1 MGWQTWCSV
10 GPCGE
15 DHCNDGQI
23 REMADTLVKK
33 DPATGVSMQELGYTW
48 IVLDDCW
55 HPHRASNG
63 SLVPF
68 PRFFPHGM
76 KPVIDYVHSLGLT
89 FGLCACAA
97 RPLTASLHTSSPPA
111 SPFRCVDFRS
121 GCAASVLFCRH
132 IGGRRDVPW
141 RLVSW
146 LLQSLED

>member
-1 MGWQTWCSV
+1 LTPLRSLRCAAVSLATLQPMGWQTWCSV

-33 DPATGVSMQELGYTW
+33 DPATGVSMQELGYNW

-97 RPLTASLHTSSPPA
+97 RPPA
-111 SPFRCVDFRS
+111 
-121 GCAASVLFCRH
+121 H
-132 IGGRRDVPW
+132 
-141 RLVSW
+141 
-146 LLQSLED
+146 